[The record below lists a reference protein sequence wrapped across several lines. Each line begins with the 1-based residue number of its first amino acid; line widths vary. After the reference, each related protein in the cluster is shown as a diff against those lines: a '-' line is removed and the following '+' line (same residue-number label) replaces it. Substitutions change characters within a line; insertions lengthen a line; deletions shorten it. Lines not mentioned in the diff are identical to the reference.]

1 MTSLLEKLASVELMA
16 EQFESIVRSAEAD
29 IHGSDHSASS
39 FADARGSA
47 DTSSLNDAN
56 MPRPARER
64 TTSWGGSMRVSGL
77 FAGAR
82 NMLSAGRRKR
92 GHDSDTAQCDD
103 DGGGEDEQSLA
114 MEAPIQQLCRRVAEL
129 RVWMHELAVEG
140 DSSAVQRASA
150 ADLVTK
156 MELVVGDFEQR
167 LTQLLRNAGEA
178 ATAAARAARQGAT
191 HATAQVIAALDA
203 IHEATGRLQRE
214 QRERE
219 AAAKGYSV
227 IQSACSAAAG
237 AAAFA
242 MSQAIA
248 AENLV
253 AMEMERVA
261 LRELA
266 LQQAA
271 AEAASAAA
279 EAAAVATG
287 IAHSAAKCA
296 CLASKNA
303 ETTVADLQA
312 RLEHEAAAGA
322 GDWSP
327 AAGTT
332 RARGCGGSSCCD
344 GGSPSCGCCPHRQRC
359 RATASSRSRWYRG

>member
-1 MTSLLEKLASVELMA
+1 MA

-219 AAAKGYSV
+219 AAA
-227 IQSACSAAAG
+227 G
-237 AAAFA
+237 AAAA
-242 MSQAIA
+242 T
-248 AENLV
+248 
-253 AMEMERVA
+253 
-261 LRELA
+261 
-266 LQQAA
+266 AA
-271 AEAASAAA
+271 AQ
-279 EAAAVATG
+279 AAAVALTG
-287 IAHSAAKCA
+287 SAAVLPLVAAADGIVAELVSKHEEQQRLKKA
-296 CLASKNA
+296 LKHAVTVAKVAAAAASGSAMQARRAAKRAAKQDAAQRRSHA
-303 ETTVADLQA
+303 ETKAAKRIQSTVRRLIA
-312 RLEHEAAAGA
+312 RLSVGQLRQKRLDDAAARLQSA
-322 GDWSP
+322 VRMRM
-327 AAGTT
+327 A
-332 RARGCGGSSCCD
+332 
-344 GGSPSCGCCPHRQRC
+344 QRSTFK
-359 RATASSRSRWYRG
+359 R